1 MPHRGRL
8 NVLLGLLG
16 YPPAGLFRKIKGG
29 SEIPEDFTQGEV
41 GHSFS
46 SIAGTVF
53 VVFIAGRTG
62 MKFRRCLAPTPPLLG
77 PPGMASPCRGPC
89 PGGVVYELATDAR
102 RHGSP
107 RRHDSPA
114 DIPSPLHR
122 ARRQHDPPHKG
133 SVTASSMTPTNDVG
147 SVDNERARRGGG
159 KRHGKPSPTSPRLIY
174 PSPLPLK
181 RAEHGHCAG
190 PRPSTLVGSGCT

>member
-77 PPGMASPCRGPC
+77 PPGMVSPYRGPC
-89 PGGVVYELATDAR
+89 PGGVVYELATDAN
-102 RHGSP
+102 P
-107 RRHDSPA
+107 RRQT
-114 DIPSPLHR
+114 L
-122 ARRQHDPPHKG
+122 
-133 SVTASSMTPTNDVG
+133 
-147 SVDNERARRGGG
+147 
-159 KRHGKPSPTSPRLIY
+159 
-174 PSPLPLK
+174 PLP
-181 RAEHGHCAG
+181 A
-190 PRPSTLVGSGCT
+190 